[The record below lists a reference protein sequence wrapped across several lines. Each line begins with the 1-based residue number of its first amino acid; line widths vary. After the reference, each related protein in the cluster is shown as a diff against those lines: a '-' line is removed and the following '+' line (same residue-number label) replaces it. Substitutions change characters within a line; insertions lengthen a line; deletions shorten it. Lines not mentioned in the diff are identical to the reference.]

1 MMTKKVKFSFGNYHR
16 RMFMWLKVIIQR
28 ELLAGGTH
36 GTHPWDWN
44 IDAVCKMLIKERY
57 RLLKQIGQGG
67 FCKTFLA
74 VDEGSSPVVRC
85 AVQQLWLQNQTPEV
99 FEQKAQRLSELDHP
113 QIPTLIAHFQ
123 QDHHFY
129 LVQEFIEG
137 TNLATQV
144 EKGGTFSETQ
154 VWQLLENLL
163 PVLKFMGDHNIIH
176 CDIKPKNIILRSPT
190 PFAKQGLGEDLVL
203 VDCGSATLVKT
214 MISIPNRETIEPS
227 IGSPEYAAP
236 EQAIGKPVF
245 ASDLYSL
252 GVTCIYLLTQIPPF
266 DLFDIANNCW
276 VWRQY
281 LLTNVSEKL
290 GKILDHLLQHHVSH
304 RFQSADEVM
313 LAMGMPFNIPNPKS
327 KIQNKS
333 PQCLH
338 TLTGNAGV
346 LGSVNSIAINSISP
360 SLGGLGGI
368 LASGHD
374 DKTIRLWDLN
384 TKKVICTFTGH
395 SQAVRSVTFSPDQ
408 KILATASDDKTI
420 KLWNV
425 NTLQEICTLFGHT
438 SAVKSV
444 AFSSDS
450 QLLASGSWD
459 KTVKIWDVKTGK
471 EICTLSGHQLQVSA
485 VAFSPIPLSLPR
497 PLSPQ
502 SENPESARGETFTPR
517 NSGDKGRII
526 ASASFDRTI
535 RLWEIPAAFESM
547 GEIQTR
553 RYTFSSIL
561 TDHTWAVLTVAF
573 SPDGKILATG
583 SDDNTIKLWEI
594 DTGQLICT
602 LLGHSWS
609 VVAVAFST
617 DGERLISGSRDKT
630 VKLWRISTRQ
640 EIATLSGHVDSVSAV
655 AVSPVAQLIASGSR
669 DKTIKLWEL
678 VQQQGE
684 LIN

>member
-1 MMTKKVKFSFGNYHR
+1 MRSCCLALLRVPFFD
-16 RMFMWLKVIIQR
+16 
-28 ELLAGGTH
+28 ELLFTTDDPTRGE
-36 GTHPWDWN
+36 
-44 IDAVCKMLIKERY
+44 MLIQERY
-57 RLLKQIGQGG
+57 RLQKQIGQGG

-85 AVQQLWLQNQTPEV
+85 VVQQLCLQNQTPEV

-144 EKGGTFSETQ
+144 EKVGTFSETQ
-154 VWQLLENLL
+154 IWQLLEDLL
-163 PVLKFMGDHNIIH
+163 SVLKFIGDRNIIH
-176 CDIKPKNIILRSPT
+176 CDIKPENIILTSPPPLTAT
-190 PFAKQGLGEDLVL
+190 PLVKQGLGGDLVL
-203 VDCGSATLVKT
+203 VDFGSA
-214 MISIPNRETIEPS
+214 MISIPNRDTTEPS

-236 EQAIGKPVF
+236 EQAKGKPVF

-281 LLTNVSEKL
+281 LITNVSEKL
-290 GKILDHLLQHHVSH
+290 GKILDHLLQHDVSH

-313 LAMGMPFNIPNPKS
+313 LTMGIPFKIPNPKS
-327 KIQNKS
+327 KIQNCS
-333 PQCLH
+333 RQCIH

-360 SLGGLGGI
+360 NDGGLGGI

-374 DKTIRLWDLN
+374 DKTIRLWDLK
-384 TKKVICTFTGH
+384 TKKVLCTFTGH

-420 KLWNV
+420 KLWNI

-444 AFSSDS
+444 AFSSDG

-459 KTVKIWDVKTGK
+459 KTVKIWDAKTGK

-485 VAFSPIPLSLPR
+485 VAFSPIPVPSPR

-502 SENPESARGETFTPR
+502 SENPEFPRGETFAPR
-517 NSGDKGRII
+517 SSGDKRRIV

-547 GEIQTR
+547 GEFQTR
-553 RYTFSSIL
+553 LHYTFSSIL

-583 SDDNTIKLWEI
+583 SDDNTIKLWEV

-609 VVAVAFST
+609 VVAVTFST
-617 DGERLISGSRDKT
+617 DGETLISGSRDKT
-630 VKLWRISTRQ
+630 VKLWRMSTKQ

-669 DKTIKLWEL
+669 DKTIKLWEF
-678 VQQQGE
+678 VQQQGS
-684 LIN
+684 